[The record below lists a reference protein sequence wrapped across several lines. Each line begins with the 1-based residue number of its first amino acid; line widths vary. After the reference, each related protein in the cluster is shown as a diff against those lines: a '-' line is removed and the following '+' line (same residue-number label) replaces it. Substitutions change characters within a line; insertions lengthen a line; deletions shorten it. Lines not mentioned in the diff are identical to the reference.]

1 MKWISLISFFFP
13 HVMEM
18 RREEKRIERNCHGYK
33 SLLLVVVSG
42 SDVVAACDEGFS
54 MTVFSLP
61 FQKIHLL
68 QELLL
73 MKFQLPHAHLP
84 LFYFFCAMQRKKRRE
99 RGNLK
104 YQGLN
109 LSPKP
114 QVPDFPRWVL
124 FHGFMGQRKIDCNNR
139 ALSPCI

>member
-1 MKWISLISFFFP
+1 
-13 HVMEM
+13 MEM

-84 LFYFFCAMQRKKRRE
+84 LFYFFFGAMQRKEGE
-99 RGNLK
+99 RK
-104 YQGLN
+104 PKIPRAK
-109 LSPKP
+109 PKP
-114 QVPDFPRWVL
+114 
-124 FHGFMGQRKIDCNNR
+124 
-139 ALSPCI
+139 